1 MGVYHLTI
9 QDPRPA
15 ARCARSGWLQASLR
29 LAKGWITFTNGV
41 FDSREPPIW
50 VPLTA
55 RPQVCVLVDP
65 SRLGGPLTRGGPI
78 KRYTPLTPTTRQHK
92 PPGNNNLP
100 AKHDIPYIPIPNITQ
115 IFSHILGGSCM
126 AAIYF

>member
-1 MGVYHLTI
+1 MLCCFYLLEYKVIFIIYCVVIKGVYHLTI

-55 RPQVCVLVDP
+55 RPQVCVLVVP
-65 SRLGGPLTRGGPI
+65 PPAAVV
-78 KRYTPLTPTTRQHK
+78 RYGMVK
-92 PPGNNNLP
+92 
-100 AKHDIPYIPIPNITQ
+100 
-115 IFSHILGGSCM
+115 
-126 AAIYF
+126 